1 MRNIV
6 WKMHALEKPEQPS
19 VHCSCVTSW
28 QAHHSEVGN
37 DCTQNRKVYMSKTE
51 DNFCVKS
58 LWKKGTY
65 FMGNGHD
72 SQVDLTSLQ
81 CFRGEFWQFK
91 PTNPTLHVIYLLSQ
105 PCGDCL
111 CPFVGQHLQ
120 TENFS
125 AEGVCYAIN
134 IKSEWLGQFLV
145 TISRPQPIGTLK

>member
-1 MRNIV
+1 
-6 WKMHALEKPEQPS
+6 MHALEKPEQPS

-72 SQVDLTSLQ
+72 SQVDLTSL
-81 CFRGEFWQFK
+81 
-91 PTNPTLHVIYLLSQ
+91 HVLE
-105 PCGDCL
+105 
-111 CPFVGQHLQ
+111 
-120 TENFS
+120 ENFDNSNQQTLPCMLFISCLSHVEIVS
-125 AEGVCYAIN
+125 ALL
-134 IKSEWLGQFLV
+134 LGSTFRLRIFL
-145 TISRPQPIGTLK
+145 LKVSVMP